1 MADHGQ
7 VEYATATGNDL
18 PAHESTYKNFILLAY
33 VGSCHV
39 ASIVIGLAIV
49 GTTSHWLIAVGLMI
63 LASVVAV
70 HGLATGAKAPSAVMV
85 VISLLAPRARRR
97 RLASN
102 PVVAFAVKPKGG
114 GEYAHRR
121 RA

>member
-18 PAHESTYKNFILLAY
+18 PAHEVTYKNFLLLAY

-49 GTTSHWLIAVGLMI
+49 GTTSHWLMAVGLMI
-63 LASVVAV
+63 LASGVAI
-70 HGLATGAKAPSAVMV
+70 HGLATGAKAPSGVMV
-85 VISLLAPRARRR
+85 LISLVGLA
-97 RLASN
+97 LA
-102 PVVAFAVKPKGG
+102 AAG
-114 GEYAHRR
+114 
-121 RA
+121 

>member
-33 VGSCHV
+33 VGCCHI

-49 GTTSHWLIAVGLMI
+49 GTTTHWLVAIGLML
-63 LASVVAV
+63 LASIVAV
-70 HGLATGAKAPSAVMV
+70 HGLATGAKTPSAVMV
-85 VISLLAPRARRR
+85 LISLLG
-97 RLASN
+97 LAFT
-102 PVVAFAVKPKGG
+102 AAG
-114 GEYAHRR
+114 
-121 RA
+121 

>member
-33 VGSCHV
+33 VGCCHI

-63 LASVVAV
+63 MASIVAI
-70 HGLATGAKAPSAVMV
+70 HGLATGAKTPSAVMV
-85 VISLLAPRARRR
+85 LISLLG
-97 RLASN
+97 LAFT
-102 PVVAFAVKPKGG
+102 AAG
-114 GEYAHRR
+114 
-121 RA
+121 

>member
-18 PAHESTYKNFILLAY
+18 PTHESTYKNFILLAY
-33 VGSCHV
+33 VGSCYV
-39 ASIVIGLAIV
+39 ATVVIGLAIV

-63 LASVVAV
+63 LAIPVAC

-85 VISLLAPRARRR
+85 LISLLGLLLTTA
-97 RLASN
+97 
-102 PVVAFAVKPKGG
+102 G
-114 GEYAHRR
+114 
-121 RA
+121 

>member
-49 GTTSHWLIAVGLMI
+49 GTTTHWLVAIGLML
-63 LASVVAV
+63 LASIVAV
-70 HGLATGAKAPSAVMV
+70 HGLATGAKTPSAVMV
-85 VISLLAPRARRR
+85 LISLLG
-97 RLASN
+97 LAFT
-102 PVVAFAVKPKGG
+102 AAG
-114 GEYAHRR
+114 
-121 RA
+121 

>member
-18 PAHESTYKNFILLAY
+18 PSHETTYKNFILLAY

-39 ASIVIGLAIV
+39 ASIVIALAIV
-49 GTTSHWLIAVGLMI
+49 GTTTHWLMAIGLML
-63 LASVVAV
+63 LATAVAV

-85 VISLLAPRARRR
+85 GISLVGLA
-97 RLASN
+97 LA
-102 PVVAFAVKPKGG
+102 AAG
-114 GEYAHRR
+114 
-121 RA
+121 

>member
-33 VGSCHV
+33 VGCCHI

-49 GTTSHWLIAVGLMI
+49 GTTTHWLVAVGLMI
-63 LASVVAV
+63 LASIVAI

-85 VISLLAPRARRR
+85 LISLLA
-97 RLASN
+97 LAFT
-102 PVVAFAVKPKGG
+102 AAG
-114 GEYAHRR
+114 
-121 RA
+121 